1 MSNRLFNRTTPP
13 HIVTLVLAT
22 ASSALTMNVFL
33 PSLPGMA
40 KHFNT
45 DYAVMQLAV
54 TLYLLSTAVLQVFFG
69 PASDRFGRRP
79 VMLACF
85 VVFILGTI
93 GALAARDVETLLA
106 CRLLQAFSA
115 AGMVLARAIVRDTV
129 GMAAA
134 ASKMG
139 YITMGMALVPMV
151 APFIGGLVDEIYGWQ
166 ATFVVTLLFGIVA
179 FGFIYFDLGE
189 TNHSPSSSFAA
200 QFRSYP
206 ELLRS
211 GHFWG
216 YAAIAAFTSGT
227 FFAFVGGGPYVATEM
242 LGLSPSGYGMYFAFV
257 SLGYMGGNFASGRY
271 STRAGIVRMMMLGSI
286 IATFGMLFPIVLFA
300 AGLMHPISLFGP
312 AIFIGLGNGMT
323 LPNANAGLVSVKPE
337 LAGTASGLG
346 GALQM
351 GGGALL
357 SFAGGAFLTPTSGPY
372 PLLIVMLVSTV
383 LALAAT
389 LMVMRG
395 RK

>member
-1 MSNRLFNRTTPP
+1 MSNRLFNRATPP

-40 KHFNT
+40 KHFDT

-54 TLYLLSTAVLQVFFG
+54 TLYLLATAVLQVFFG

-93 GALAARDVETLLA
+93 GALVAPDVGTLLA

-151 APFIGGLVDEIYGWQ
+151 APFIGGMVDEIYGWQ
-166 ATFVVTLLFGIVA
+166 ATFVVTLLFGLFA
-179 FGFIYFDLGE
+179 FSFIYFDLGE

-211 GHFWG
+211 RPFWG

-242 LGLSPSGYGMYFAFV
+242 LGLSPSRYGMYFALV
-257 SLGYMGGNFASGRY
+257 SLGYMAGNFASGRY
-271 STRAGIVRMMMLGSI
+271 SMRAGIVRMMMLGSI
-286 IATFGMLFPIVLFA
+286 VATFGMLFPIILFA
-300 AGLMHPISLFGP
+300 AGLAHPISLFGP
-312 AIFIGLGNGMT
+312 AVFIGLGNGMT
-323 LPNANAGLVSVKPE
+323 LPNANAGLVSVKPD

-372 PLLIVMLVSTV
+372 PLLMVMLVSTV

-389 LMVMRG
+389 FVVMRG

>member
-93 GALAARDVETLLA
+93 GALAAPDVGTLLA

-166 ATFVVTLLFGIVA
+166 ATFVVALLFGLVA

-395 RK
+395 QK